1 MSLGFVSN
9 TNITPRKSIPNV
21 TSVRRELQRNIS
33 FEDEENHTSNIN
45 RTNCKRPIFD
55 IVMIVL
61 LLLQSALNLFGF
73 AWVGLVLKWPIV
85 YGDMPHSHPHEPH
98 ENYIWRPNN
107 YLNILLTAF
116 ALDLF
121 EPLWL
126 LVMYCR
132 NKGRTHPPNRSTYN
146 CCASIFM
153 LYSFLC
159 LLLVGALC
167 ATAIVVS
174 MSAKPSH
181 VELSS
186 SPSSP
191 PSLNA
196 SHAPPPPP
204 HPVIFETQDLYV
216 LYVIISFV
224 GFIKLISYLLGY
236 PQIILRWNYRNIF

>member
-1 MSLGFVSN
+1 MSLGFVGN
-9 TNITPRKSIPNV
+9 ANIPRTSIPNA
-21 TSVRRELQRNIS
+21 TSVKRELQRNIP
-33 FEDEENHTSNIN
+33 FKDEENHTSNIN
-45 RTNCKRPIFD
+45 RSRKYKCRMFD

-85 YGDMPHSHPHEPH
+85 YGNMPHSHPHEPH
-98 ENYIWRPNN
+98 ENYIWGPNN

-132 NKGRTHPPNRSTYN
+132 NKGRTDPPNRCTYN
-146 CCASIFM
+146 CCTSIFM
-153 LYSFLC
+153 FYSFLC

-181 VELSS
+181 MELSS
-186 SPSSP
+186 TPSSP

-196 SHAPPPPP
+196 PHAPPPP
-204 HPVIFETQDLYV
+204 HPVIFETQDLDV

-236 PQIILRWNYRNIF
+236 PQIILRWNYKDIFE